1 MKRKYLSI
9 ATALALSL
17 LIGGGKVSATENSAS
32 MPAPAETMQQNVGTL
47 TGTVTDS
54 DGEPLIG
61 ASVIVAGS
69 KTGGSTDIDGK
80 FSITNVKVGSKVTIS
95 YIGYA
100 PVTQTWD
107 GSVLNVILKESTSTL
122 DEVVVVGYGVQK
134 KVNLTGAVSQ
144 VKGEELSMRPVAD
157 AAQMLQGLVPGL
169 TVTSGNAGRP
179 GGSASLQ
186 LRGQGNLSGTG
197 SPYVLVDGVEMSL
210 SDVNPNDIES
220 VSVLK
225 DAGASAIYGARAAYG
240 VILVTTKRG
249 EEGKTRI
256 SYQGTVG
263 WNAPTKLPEMLDGYE
278 FATMWNHA
286 ARNAGVGRLYSDE
299 KLELL
304 RQFRD
309 DPSSVDPW
317 QEVKGFSWMNPQFEN
332 SESGIGNTDYF
343 DLHYKNWAFK
353 QNHNISASG
362 GGKRAQYYLSLG
374 YYDEDGILRYADMGY
389 TRYNFGAN
397 IRSEITKWLR
407 LRANT
412 KLMHSDTDTPFG
424 SGGLSEGF
432 YHSLARFRPTVHYK
446 DMNGNFTELTMIPYL
461 QSGTYTKTKRDRMN
475 ITVGAEVEPVKDW
488 KINFDYTYRYVG
500 LEYESLNVAPDII
513 ASDGEST
520 SKGVRGELGVRT
532 DGMYQRQNAVT
543 RYQTFNIYTD
553 YHLTLAE
560 KHNFSIMAGYQSEEN
575 RYSYLSAYNTGL
587 FSTANPG
594 VNIAADSPVVGDTRQ
609 HWATRGWYG
618 RFNYDFDG
626 KYLLEVNMRYDGSS
640 RFSKDNRWGYFP
652 SVSLGWN
659 IARENFWESLR
670 PTVNLLKLRA
680 SWGRMGN
687 QAGAGLYTFASTMG
701 IATKGNYWFGDVR
714 EGYIGAPGVVSP
726 DVTWEKVESKNIGL
740 DFGLFNNALTGTF
753 EIFQRDTK
761 DMLGRAYE
769 YPDYFGAA
777 APTANNANMRNRGW
791 ELQINYNG
799 RIGKDIM
806 YSVGGSIS
814 DANAVVTDYSG
825 YDLSDEETRKGINP
839 VSSWYPGRPV
849 GDIWGYRSGGLIQT
863 QEEADAYNRDM
874 DLTFLNG
881 GVWTP
886 GDQKYLDLDNNGRI
900 DQGEQN
906 LDDMGDLTVIGNTLP
921 RYQFTINGMIS
932 WKGLSLS
939 VMFQGVGKRDWNPGT
954 QPYFWGWGSYAQA
967 TFFKQHTDYW
977 TEDNPG
983 AYYPKPYLHTAGGI
997 GIYQHRNMQTSDR
1010 YIQNAAYI
1018 RLKNLTVAYDL
1029 PKAIINH
1036 VGLQGVRVFFTGEN
1050 LWTGTKLAK
1059 MYDPEGVFTGAS
1071 YGGEAGKNYPM
1082 NKVLSVGLTVN
1093 L

>member
-1 MKRKYLSI
+1 MP
-9 ATALALSL
+9 ATAEA
-17 LIGGGKVSATENSAS
+17 
-32 MPAPAETMQQNVGTL
+32 MQQNVGTL
-47 TGTVTDS
+47 SGTITDS
-54 DGEPLIG
+54 DGEPLVG

-69 KTGGSTDIDGK
+69 KTGASTDVDGK
-80 FSITNVKVGSKVTIS
+80 FQITNVKVGSKVTVS
-95 YIGYA
+95 YVGYS

-107 GSVLNVILKESTSTL
+107 GKPLNIMLKENTSML
-122 DEVVVVGYGVQK
+122 DEVVVVGYGTQK

-169 TVTSGNAGRP
+169 TVTNSNSGRP
-179 GGSASLQ
+179 GGSATLQ
-186 LRGQGNLSGTG
+186 LRGQGNLSGSGT
-197 SPYVLVDGVEMSL
+197 PYILVDGVEMDL

-240 VILVTTKRG
+240 VVLVTTKRG

-278 FATMWNHA
+278 FAKMWNHA
-286 ARNAGVGRLYSDE
+286 ATNAGVSRLYSDE

-309 DPSSVDPW
+309 NPSSVDPW
-317 QEVKGFSWMNPQFEN
+317 QEVTGFSWMNPQFEN

-343 DLHYKNWAFK
+343 DLHYKDWAFK

-397 IRSEITKWLR
+397 IRSEITNWLR
-407 LRANT
+407 VRANT
-412 KLMHSDTDTPFG
+412 KFMHSDTDTPFG
-424 SGGLSEGF
+424 TGGLSEGF

-461 QSGTYTKTKRDRMN
+461 QSGTYTKTKRDRIA
-475 ITVGAEVEPVKDW
+475 ITFGAEVEPVKDW
-488 KINFDYTYRYVG
+488 KINFDYTYRYMG
-500 LEYESLNVAPDII
+500 MEYEALNVAPDII

-520 SKGVRGELGVRT
+520 SKGVRGEIGVVT
-532 DGMYQRQNAVT
+532 DGQYLRQNAVT
-543 RYQTFNIYTD
+543 RYQNFNIYTD
-553 YHLTLAE
+553 YQITVAE
-560 KHNFSIMAGYQSEEN
+560 KNNFQIMAGFQSEEN
-575 RYSYLSAYNTGL
+575 RYSYLQNYVRGL
-587 FSTANPG
+587 YSFANPG
-594 VNIAADSPVVGDTRQ
+594 LNIASGDVTASESRTS
-609 HWATRGWYG
+609 WATRGFYG

-626 KYLLEVNMRYDGSS
+626 KYLLEVDMRYDGTS
-640 RFSKDNRWGYFP
+640 RFSKDKRWGYFP

-670 PTVNLLKLRA
+670 PTVNQLKLRA

-687 QAGAGLYTFASTMG
+687 QAGASLYTFASTMG
-701 IATKGNYWFGDVR
+701 ITTKGNYWFGDTR
-714 EGYIGAPGVVSP
+714 EGYINAPGVVSA
-726 DVTWEKVESKNIGL
+726 DVTWEKVESKNLGL

-753 EIFQRDTK
+753 EVFQRDTK
-761 DMLGRAYE
+761 DMLGQAYT
-769 YPDYFGAA
+769 YPDYFGAS

-799 RIGKDIM
+799 HIGKDIR

-814 DANAVVTDYSG
+814 DADAVVTEYAGMDIN
-825 YDLSDEETRKGINP
+825 DPETRAGLNP
-839 VSSWYPGRPV
+839 STSWYPGRSV
-849 GDIWGYRSGGLIQT
+849 GEIWGYRSGGLIQS
-863 QEEADAYNRDM
+863 QEEADAYNNNM
-874 DLTFLNG
+874 DLSFLNG

-886 GDQKYLDLDNNGRI
+886 GDQKYLDLNGDGKI
-900 DQGEQN
+900 NKGTQTI
-906 LDDMGDLTVIGNTLP
+906 DDMGDYTVIGSTLP
-921 RYQFTINGMIS
+921 RYQFTINGMIN
-932 WKGLSLS
+932 WKGITLS

-954 QPYFWGWGSYAQA
+954 APYFWGWGSYAQA
-967 TFFKQHTDYW
+967 TFFTQHTDYW

-997 GIYQHRNMQTSDR
+997 GIYQNRNMQTSDR
-1010 YIQNAAYI
+1010 YLQNAAYI

-1029 PKAIINH
+1029 PKHIINP

-1059 MYDPEGVFTGAS
+1059 MFDPEAIFTSNGYTS
-1071 YGGEAGKNYPM
+1071 EGGKNYPM